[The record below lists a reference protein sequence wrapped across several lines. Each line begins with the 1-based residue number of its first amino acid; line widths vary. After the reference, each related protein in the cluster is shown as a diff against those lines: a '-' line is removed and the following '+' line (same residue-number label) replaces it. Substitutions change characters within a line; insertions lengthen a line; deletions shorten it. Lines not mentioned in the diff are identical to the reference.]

1 MMKHI
6 KTTWIP
12 LLILLALPMWGCGR
26 QDMVDQHRYEPL
38 EGSTFFADGRSARPM
53 VEGTVARGQ
62 LRLDDHLYK
71 GRVDGKL
78 VEDFPFPVTEGVLQR
93 GRERYGIF
101 CSPCH
106 GGLGNGQGMAVRR
119 GLKEAATFHS
129 DRLRDVP
136 VGYIFDVITNGFG
149 VMSGYAH
156 MVPVE
161 DRWAIV
167 SYVRALQLSQRATMD
182 DIEETDLR
190 MLPEMKPAEVKPA
203 EVKR

>member
-1 MMKHI
+1 MMKNI
-6 KTTWIP
+6 KTGWVP
-12 LLILLALPMWGCGR
+12 LLVLLALPMWGCGR

-71 GRVDGKL
+71 GKVEGKL
-78 VEDFPFPVTEGVLQR
+78 VEDFPFPVTEEVLRR
-93 GRERYGIF
+93 GRERFDIF

-106 GGLGNGQGMAVRR
+106 GRLGNGQGMVVRR
-119 GLKEAATFHS
+119 GFKEAATFHS
-129 DRLRDVP
+129 DRLREVP
-136 VGYIFDVITNGFG
+136 VGYIFDVATNGFG

-156 MVPVE
+156 MIPAE

-167 SYVRALQLSQRATMD
+167 SYVKALQLSQRAATD
-182 DIEETDLR
+182 ELEEADLR
-190 MLPEMKPAEVKPA
+190 MLPEIKLPEVEK
-203 EVKR
+203 